1 MEFVADAAKL
11 ANLLEWELVFEFL
24 VGLNSKSDWVRSH
37 VLGKD
42 IFPSLHQVFS
52 LVCLEE
58 SRLGVMM
65 KRPIAPSTEISALNI
80 TDEKGTMGGEKDPR

>member
-1 MEFVADAAKL
+1 MY
-11 ANLLEWELVFEFL
+11 LEKIYF
-24 VGLNSKSDWVRSH
+24 
-37 VLGKD
+37 
-42 IFPSLHQVFS
+42 LHQVFS

-80 TDEKGTMGGEKDPR
+80 MDEKGTMGGEKDPR